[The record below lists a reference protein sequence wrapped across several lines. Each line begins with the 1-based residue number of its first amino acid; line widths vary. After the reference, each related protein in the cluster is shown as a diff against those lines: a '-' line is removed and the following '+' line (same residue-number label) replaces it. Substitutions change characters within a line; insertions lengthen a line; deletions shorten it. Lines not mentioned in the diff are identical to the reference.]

1 MAGIADELVERTARF
16 VREQVIQL
24 EQDARWGA
32 HGPSSELVE
41 ELRAAARCAGL
52 VAPHLAQEDPPALSM
67 RDMAEVFRAA
77 GYSPLGPV
85 APNNAPPDEGHMH
98 LLEPAAND
106 EQKAQRIG
114 PPPSGAPPK
123 TAEPRVGQQ
132 WG

>member
-16 VREQVIQL
+16 VREQVIPL

-41 ELRAAARCAGL
+41 ELRAAARRAGL
-52 VAPHLAQEDPPALSM
+52 VAPHLAQEDRPALSM

-85 APNNAPPDEGHMH
+85 ALTIAAPDEGNMH
-98 LLEPAAND
+98 LLERVAND
-106 EQKAQRIG
+106 EQKAQERKSVGEGKRVSVCVNIG
-114 PPPSGAPPK
+114 GC
-123 TAEPRVGQQ
+123 RF
-132 WG
+132 